1 MRRVLYGFSRFFLE
15 EIRLL
20 LLIFSFFSRINF
32 KLEFDFE
39 SDFKRAV
46 KYIPVFSFA
55 SGFFL
60 YLLYRFIL
68 LPGVSQP
75 FAEIILFSVQYFL
88 FNYFHF
94 DGFLDTSDAFFLSS
108 SRSKEEILKVMDDP
122 RIGSFA
128 LLSGVIYILVKINLY
143 VALLPADPLIF
154 IFAFAQGR
162 ASILFSAF
170 VFPRSAKNYGL
181 GYTFVSTGRRRLVLP
196 LLIFLIPELYYFPVY
211 SVFSLLISFVFSS
224 YFVKKLGGFTGDI
237 FGAICEISELSF
249 LFLALFIR

>member
-1 MRRVLYGFSRFFLE
+1 MRRVLEGFSRFFLE
-15 EIRLL
+15 EIRSL

-32 KLEFDFE
+32 RVKLDFQR
-39 SDFKRAV
+39 DFKRAV
-46 KYIPVFSFA
+46 KYIPVFSFV
-55 SGFFL
+55 SGFSL
-60 YLLYRFIL
+60 YLLYTFLL
-68 LPGVSQP
+68 LPGVSHP
-75 FAEIILFSVQYFL
+75 FPEIILFSVQYFL

-94 DGFLDTSDAFFLSS
+94 DGFLDASDAFFLSS

-122 RIGSFA
+122 RVGSFA
-128 LLSGVIYILVKINLY
+128 LLSGVIYILTKINLY
-143 VALLPADPLIF
+143 VALLPSNPLIF
-154 IFAFAQGR
+154 PFAFAQGR

-181 GYTFVSTGRRRLVLP
+181 GYTFISVGRRKLALP
-196 LLIFLIPELYYFPVY
+196 FLMFLIPELYFFPVY
-211 SVFSLLISFVFSS
+211 TVFSLFVSLVLSF